1 MPVPWSYPL
10 SVTLSATAQLQGRE
24 VVWQPFESLE
34 LPEPHHVSDVRA
46 NRCAPCG
53 GSSLYVVYIS
63 KAQHACV
70 SRVGTPVHA
79 LRACTTSPIAFLPP
93 GGLLVA
99 GHVTT
104 PLGVMYVIGVGI
116 EGSVGVPVRT
126 GAAVVR
132 MDAPR
137 DSPRLLVAPKLI
149 HLEGWNVGAGTAQSP
164 GACLELQSNIASTPN
179 SDVSLYW
186 RSPAVSTPPALGF
199 FPLSHR
205 LNTWRAGLCSVAS
218 PQMRSSGAGCPMR
231 HALALRGGGWEVT
244 PEGTVYR
251 DTQASAGTPHTH
263 TEGWTELADVRS
275 PMPFTSAHGRMNGDG
290 ASGGTENTRP
300 GGASTPSQLSGAI
313 SAFPNHPNGQYDHNL
328 AFLKVERYEDPDLWS
343 NYWPKDW
350 DAEDPLFTPIARLN
364 DEFVRREH
372 VLTRKRDLCGE
383 PVTHEHVYFQCTA
396 GCNQFHPARSL
407 HQIYDCEEC
416 VDFDEHD
423 VPIMGTCLHALCS
436 TCAEWYNPS
445 TKKVS
450 SCPRCHAWECPA
462 CGYPHSR
469 PCQFDCRCHGIVCGG
484 LGCKIALA
492 F

>member
-1 MPVPWSYPL
+1 MLYRAHAVRPDPLHVSTLRRPSVSRSSLRARPKHCWEVARSDYPCMPVPWSYPL

-244 PEGTVYR
+244 PEGTV
-251 DTQASAGTPHTH
+251 
-263 TEGWTELADVRS
+263 W
-275 PMPFTSAHGRMNGDG
+275 
-290 ASGGTENTRP
+290 
-300 GGASTPSQLSGAI
+300 
-313 SAFPNHPNGQYDHNL
+313 
-328 AFLKVERYEDPDLWS
+328 LWS
-343 NYWPKDW
+343 VKTQVSC
-350 DAEDPLFTPIARLN
+350 AA
-364 DEFVRREH
+364 V
-372 VLTRKRDLCGE
+372 VS
-383 PVTHEHVYFQCTA
+383 PVSAILDT
-396 GCNQFHPARSL
+396 ARSL
-407 HQIYDCEEC
+407 SLMVMRTAQQRTRPHKERRPPRWQTRTA
-416 VDFDEHD
+416 VHTQ
-423 VPIMGTCLHALCS
+423 VVVH
-436 TCAEWYNPS
+436 
-445 TKKVS
+445 VS
-450 SCPRCHAWECPA
+450 AR
-462 CGYPHSR
+462 
-469 PCQFDCRCHGIVCGG
+469 I
-484 LGCKIALA
+484 
-492 F
+492 